1 MPNSM
6 AESKFGPT
14 TPLRRTSFYDP
25 NVERPE
31 LAPTVVLRFVQGRL
45 LNVSSQFRG
54 YFDNE
59 IAALRGQLNS
69 DDLREF
75 KNSNGR
81 LPPTAHFSAEDLRRS
96 ENLQRTKIGVLR
108 IVSSYLYSGREQI
121 AWNSLEE
128 MWPAE
133 DFNRIRAAILSARA
147 KGILAQ
153 VDGVSPPGPSRV
165 GVTKVYDIRSQSV
178 EPPDIRLTRR
188 IGPRSEPPIMPPVPI
203 LIDRQAPVG
212 QTEANI
218 SGSEILLDSDD
229 RFGREG
235 SIGAVQ

>member
-1 MPNSM
+1 MDV
-6 AESKFGPT
+6 
-14 TPLRRTSFYDP
+14 TP
-25 NVERPE
+25 
-31 LAPTVVLRFVQGRL
+31 
-45 LNVSSQFRG
+45 QFRA

-59 IAALRGQLNS
+59 IAGLRAQLNS

-108 IVSSYLYSGREQI
+108 IVCSYLYSGREQI

-133 DFNRIRAAILSARA
+133 DFNRIRAAILSART

-165 GVTKVYDIRSQSV
+165 GLTKVFDIRSQSV
-178 EPPDIRLTRR
+178 VSSRT
-188 IGPRSEPPIMPPVPI
+188 
-203 LIDRQAPVG
+203 
-212 QTEANI
+212 
-218 SGSEILLDSDD
+218 SD
-229 RFGREG
+229 
-235 SIGAVQ
+235 